1 MSYIAW
7 QGLLRA
13 PTALFTVKRQSIWQE
28 SGTRRKRLL
37 SSTVTRY
44 LKMLPSEWKNP
55 TPEVPY
61 SIIID
66 RWDAPL
72 FVIPHELNTP
82 IKDITQAVIF
92 DEKKSKDPVST
103 KADILK
109 SGNFLHDLDKTLQK
123 IIERVIERQNEQV
136 LLNGGLDRMFFKV
149 KFAEVPN
156 KELTLKRA
164 VPVGQLKQFKTD
176 FVHMNKHNPLTNIEQ
191 AAGAFVDYMQSY
203 ESDY

>member
-1 MSYIAW
+1 M
-7 QGLLRA
+7 
-13 PTALFTVKRQSIWQE
+13 
-28 SGTRRKRLL
+28 
-37 SSTVTRY
+37 
-44 LKMLPSEWKNP
+44 
-55 TPEVPY
+55 
-61 SIIID
+61 
-66 RWDAPL
+66 
-72 FVIPHELNTP
+72 
-82 IKDITQAVIF
+82 
-92 DEKKSKDPVST
+92 ST

-123 IIERVIERQNEQV
+123 IIERIIERQNEQV

-149 KFAEVPN
+149 KFPEVPN

-176 FVHMNKHNPLTNIEQ
+176 FVHMNKHSPLTNIEQ